1 MRQLLIDHVGHRCC
15 WGSGPARRW
24 QITSIE
30 HCSAHVGTLETFI
43 EERET
48 VIERDPYFGGN
59 IDGRD
64 KGPQLGI
71 WELDVQ
77 ADFPQLFIPKKE
89 VRIKIPHTEAIQRC
103 NG

>member
-1 MRQLLIDHVGHRCC
+1 
-15 WGSGPARRW
+15 
-24 QITSIE
+24 
-30 HCSAHVGTLETFI
+30 VGTLETFI